1 MPDSIHQP
9 DSTRR
14 GQVSRRIESLSP
26 SGIRRFFDLL
36 ATMDDVISL
45 GVGQPDF
52 VTPAV
57 IRNAA
62 IRSIEEGQTH
72 YTSNY
77 GILELREAI
86 SRHLEHHYGVFYEPA
101 NEIIVTTGVSEG
113 LNVALGALIDFGDEV
128 LCPDP
133 HFVAYPACVVL
144 ADGVVIPVPTSD
156 ANDFKLRADDLE
168 ERITPRTKALLM
180 GYPANPTGAV
190 MERDDLLAVAEV
202 ARKHNLFVISDEIYD
217 RLVYGHEHTCFAS
230 LPDMRD
236 RTILLGGFSK
246 AYAMTGWRLGYVAA
260 RADLIEA
267 MMKAHQYVMMSAPTT
282 SQYAGL
288 EALLNAEEDVRG
300 MVNEYDRRRRL
311 IVDGF
316 NAIGLKCFEPR
327 GAFYAFPSIS
337 STGLTDEA
345 FAEMLLMEE
354 RVAVV
359 PGSAFG
365 ACGIG
370 HVRACYAQSYELI
383 EEALERMRRFVERH
397 RRASR

>member
-36 ATMDDVISL
+36 ATMEDVISL

-86 SRHLEHHYGVFYEPA
+86 SRHLEHHYGIFYEPA

-156 ANDFKLRADDLE
+156 ANDFKLRAEDLE

-300 MVNEYDRRRRL
+300 MINEYDRRRRL

-397 RRASR
+397 RRVSR

>member
-36 ATMDDVISL
+36 ATMEDVISL

-52 VTPAV
+52 VTPAT

-156 ANDFKLRADDLE
+156 ANSFKLRAEDLE

-217 RLVYGHEHTCFAS
+217 RLVYGIEHTCFAS

-397 RRASR
+397 RRTAR